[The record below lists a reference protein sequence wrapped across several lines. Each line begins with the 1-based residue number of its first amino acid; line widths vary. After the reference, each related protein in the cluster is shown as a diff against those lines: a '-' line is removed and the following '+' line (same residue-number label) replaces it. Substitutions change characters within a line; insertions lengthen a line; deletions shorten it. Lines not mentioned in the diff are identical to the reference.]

1 MCYPRRARDSLQRID
16 AGRTGNF
23 PKEYIT
29 KPRVTETV
37 AQEEPAATPVESKDG
52 QHPAKETPPPKKK
65 KKFLVQPMMVHV
77 MVGLMPCLAAAVHL
91 FGLRALVLTLFVSAL
106 GVATEG
112 CFTLR
117 EGKPVT
123 SAVLVTSLIFA
134 LSLPPNIPFWMA
146 AVGIVFA
153 VVFGKMVF
161 GGFGF
166 NAFNPAM
173 AGRCFIYVAFPT
185 AMTNEWFDPFPSAP
199 GGFVEWSPPV
209 DALTTATPLQV
220 VRDGGSIPLEPL
232 FLGTTSGSLGET
244 AAWLV
249 LAGGVYI
256 IFKKSA
262 PWRLAVSC
270 LTGGILSATLLW
282 SAGVLTANPLPWICA
297 GSFLFGAF
305 FVATEPITAPKN
317 KSVQWIYGLMIGSLI
332 MVFRQYS
339 SFSEGVM
346 FSVLF
351 MNIFAAV
358 MDIGAKAWKTRGKK
372 AS

>member
-1 MCYPRRARDSLQRID
+1 
-16 AGRTGNF
+16 
-23 PKEYIT
+23 
-29 KPRVTETV
+29 
-37 AQEEPAATPVESKDG
+37 
-52 QHPAKETPPPKKK
+52 
-65 KKFLVQPMMVHV
+65 MMVHV
-77 MVGLMPCLAAAVHL
+77 MVGLVPCLAGAVYL
-91 FGLRALVLTLFVSAL
+91 FGLRALVLALFVSAL
-106 GVATEG
+106 GIVTEG

-117 EGKPVT
+117 QGKPIT
-123 SAVLVTSLIFA
+123 SAVLVTSLIFV

-173 AGRCFIYVAFPT
+173 VGRCFIYIAFPM
-185 AMTNEWFDPFPSAP
+185 AMTNQWFDPFPGTP
-199 GGFVEWSPPV
+199 GGFAEWSPAV
-209 DALTTATPLQV
+209 DAVTGATPLQV
-220 VRDGGSIPLEPL
+220 LREGGSIPLERL
-232 FLGTTSGSLGET
+232 
-244 AAWLV
+244 
-249 LAGGVYI
+249 LAGTY
-256 IFKKSA
+256 
-262 PWRLAVSC
+262 
-270 LTGGILSATLLW
+270 
-282 SAGVLTANPLPWICA
+282 TANPLYWICA

-317 KSVQWIYGLMIGSLI
+317 KSVQWVYGFIIGSLI

-358 MDIGAKAWKTRGKK
+358 MDVGAREWKGRDNK

>member
-1 MCYPRRARDSLQRID
+1 MTFFSDSQARTQGERDRG
-16 AGRTGNF
+16 AGKT
-23 PKEYIT
+23 
-29 KPRVTETV
+29 
-37 AQEEPAATPVESKDG
+37 AATSVESTGG
-52 QHPAKETPPPKKK
+52 QDPAKTAPQPEKKK
-65 KKFLVQPMMVHV
+65 RFLIQPMMVHV
-77 MVGLMPCLAAAVHL
+77 VIGLAPCLAAAVYL
-91 FGLRALVLTLFVSAL
+91 FGLRALVLATFVTAL
-106 GVATEG
+106 GIAAEG

-117 EGKPVT
+117 QGKPIT
-123 SAVLVTSLIFA
+123 SAVLVTSLIFV

-173 AGRCFIYVAFPT
+173 VGRCFIYVAFPT
-185 AMTNEWFDPFPSAP
+185 AMTNQWFGPFSSAP
-199 GGFVEWSPPV
+199 GGFVGWSPTV
-209 DALTTATPLQV
+209 DALTGATPLQLL
-220 VRDGGSIPLEPL
+220 REGGSVPLERL

-244 AAWLV
+244 AAWLI
-249 LAGGVYI
+249 LAGGIYI
-256 IFKKSA
+256 IVKKSA

-270 LTGGILSATLLW
+270 LIGGILSATLFWL
-282 SAGVLTANPLPWICA
+282 AGAHMVPNPLYWVFA

-305 FVATEPITAPKN
+305 FVATEPVSAPKT
-317 KSVQWIYGLMIGSLI
+317 KSAQWVYGLIIGSLI

-351 MNIFAAV
+351 MNIFAAI
-358 MDIGAKAWKTRGKK
+358 MDLGVKEWKARDKK